1 VDRACDS
8 ALTMHEKR
16 KLNRWKE
23 PPWTARR
30 APGTGRS
37 ARAALAL
44 GRQSPAS
51 RCRAPDVSLRPPAVT
66 AKAAPAGPR
75 TCRPRAQD
83 EGRAVAAARREQAP
97 GSGQGR
103 AISPAWR
110 VRMGWGWETNAM
122 RCECKGSDTGRQLPF
137 PNGKLRLATLENL
150 YLQPASSAGRFIS
163 RCSSAPLHSAAGPL
177 RGHRPAKAPSAL
189 HHLNCRAS
197 FDTWRHAGSTLSSS
211 FKGATCGLP
220 R

>member
-1 VDRACDS
+1 MDRACDS

-51 RCRAPDVSLRPPAVT
+51 RCRAPDVSRRPPAVT

-75 TCRPRAQD
+75 TRRPRAQD
-83 EGRAVAAARREQAP
+83 EARAVAAARRVEAP

-103 AISPAWR
+103 ANSPAWR
-110 VRMGWGWETNAM
+110 DWVGGGWETNAM
-122 RCECKGSDTGRQLPF
+122 RCECEGSDTGCQPPF
-137 PNGKLRLATLENL
+137 PSGNDFW
-150 YLQPASSAGRFIS
+150 QPWKTFIS
-163 RCSSAPLHSAAGPL
+163 SL
-177 RGHRPAKAPSAL
+177 RRMQVGSFVVALPCRRIRPPGHFVSPACQGAERVASPV
-189 HHLNCRAS
+189 CRAS
-197 FDTWRHAGSTLSSS
+197 FDTRRHASATPSSI
-211 FKGATCGLP
+211 FPGPPCELP